1 MICTVCHATLPDES
15 RFCLSCG
22 ADISSPSAERRPMD
36 TVAEVQNL
44 LTGAVAGHYRV
55 DKLLGRGGMG
65 TVFLAEDLTLQRE
78 VAIKVL
84 PPRLTTEEK
93 FVARFLHEA
102 RTSARLDHPNII
114 PIYEVQS
121 EGSLHYFAMKYVA
134 GRTLDQLLEA
144 GPLPVDECRRILADA
159 SAGLGHAHRRNVVH
173 RDVKPSNIM
182 IDETGRV
189 LLADFGISK
198 ALESSTQFTG
208 TGQIVGTPHYMS
220 PEQAKGGVKLDGRS
234 DQYALAVVAFQMLTG
249 RLLFPSAQA
258 HAVIYSHIHEPPPS
272 PRELRPDV
280 PDYLEA
286 AILKALAK
294 DPDARFATMEEFAA
308 AVCPG
313 RLPAQLS
320 GPSSWPPVGAAAV
333 RRRRLVVGVAAAA
346 VVAGL
351 GFVAY
356 TAMHRTPP
364 SVPPP
369 AAVTAQPAA
378 GSGAT
383 PPAESGAALRS
394 GAPAAPA
401 TQPRAAPANPAPT
414 TSTRGAETAKASP
427 RPEARAPAP
436 APAAAPAAVG
446 YLTVVTEPYGTLSID
461 GVDVGDTPVFKRALA
476 PGEHEVR
483 VTRDGY
489 QTWTQHVTI
498 TVGNTVPLHKTLAV
512 P

>member
-1 MICTVCHATLPDES
+1 MICAVCHATLPDES

-22 ADISSPSAERRPMD
+22 ADMSDPSAERRPVD
-36 TVAEVQNL
+36 TVADVQNL
-44 LTGAVAGHYRV
+44 LIGAVAGHYRV

-84 PPRLTTEEK
+84 PPRLTAEEK

-102 RTSARLDHPNII
+102 RTAARLDHPNII

-134 GRTLDQLLEA
+134 GRTLDQLLDG

-220 PEQAKGGVKLDGRS
+220 PEQARGGTKLDGRS
-234 DQYALAVVAFQMLTG
+234 DQYALAVVGFQMLTG

-258 HAVIYSHIHEPPPS
+258 HAVIYSHIHESPPT
-272 PRELRPDV
+272 PRELRPEV
-280 PDYLEA
+280 PDYLDA
-286 AILKALAK
+286 ALLKALAK
-294 DPDARFATMEEFAA
+294 EPDARFATMEEFAA
-308 AVCPG
+308 AVYPE
-313 RLPAQLS
+313 RLPAQVS
-320 GPSSWPPVGAAAV
+320 GPSSWPPVGGAAA
-333 RRRRLVVGVAAAA
+333 RRRRLGVGVVAAA
-346 VVAGL
+346 VVAAL
-351 GFVAY
+351 AFVAY
-356 TAMHRTPP
+356 TAMHRATPSAP
-364 SVPPP
+364 QP

-378 GSGAT
+378 GAAAT
-383 PPAESGAALRS
+383 PPAESAAASRAGAPPATVPKPKPTPATP
-394 GAPAAPA
+394 APAAPA
-401 TQPRAAPANPAPT
+401 R
-414 TSTRGAETAKASP
+414 SAETAKAP
-427 RPEARAPAP
+427 LQPAVRASAP
-436 APAAAPAAVG
+436 APAAVG

-489 QTWTQHVTI
+489 QTWSQRVTI
-498 TVGNTVPLHKTLAV
+498 TAGNTVPLHKALAG